1 MAKFIV
7 KHLDNGEVV
16 EIHTIEANTLRGAKT
31 IATKLVG
38 WFVMGRDTLDLF
50 DEDEKLVAK
59 TVWHKIKNHPTYLD
73 SKWVNV

>member
-38 WFVMGRDTLDLF
+38 WFVMGRGNSNPHEREF
-50 DEDEKLVAK
+50 
-59 TVWHKIKNHPTYLD
+59 
-73 SKWVNV
+73 SRC

>member
-38 WFVMGRDTLDLF
+38 WFVMGRDTLELF
-50 DEDEKLVAK
+50 SEDEKLVAK
-59 TVWHKIKNHPTYLD
+59 TVWQKIKNHPTYLD